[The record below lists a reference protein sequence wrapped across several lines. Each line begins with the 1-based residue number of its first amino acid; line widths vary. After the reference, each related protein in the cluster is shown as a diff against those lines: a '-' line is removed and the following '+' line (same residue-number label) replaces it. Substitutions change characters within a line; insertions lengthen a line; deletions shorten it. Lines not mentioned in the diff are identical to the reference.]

1 MLVNKSRPWLDLES
15 DIDGVI
21 VQKLIHD
28 PASGFD
34 SVIVAKIP
42 SASSNER
49 LEELSLG
56 LHQLFFPLSH
66 RLSLFIRNVV
76 PPGSHNND
84 VLQFLAKLFE
94 HLQVA
99 SRGAPHSRICD
110 PVQVD
115 DTTEFLAIFESM

>member
-1 MLVNKSRPWLDLES
+1 MLVNKSRACLEK

-34 SVIVAKIP
+34 SVIVTKIP

-49 LEELSLG
+49 LEELSPG
-56 LHQLFFPLSH
+56 LHQLFFPPSH
-66 RLSLFIRNVV
+66 RLSLFVRNIV
-76 PPGSHNND
+76 PPGSHNKD
-84 VLQFLAKLFE
+84 VLQFPAKLFE
-94 HLQVA
+94 RLQVA
-99 SRGAPHSRICD
+99 SRGAPHSGICD

-115 DTTEFLAIFESM
+115 DTSEFLAIFESM